1 MKIQANYSLENLNTF
16 RLLVRSR
23 WFVEYENESELI
35 EILSDKNFRNQ
46 FSLHIG
52 KGSNMLFSGDIDG
65 VVLHSEIKG
74 MWVVKEMDD
83 SVLLRVG
90 AAECWDDVVAFAV
103 EKGWG
108 GIENLSLIP
117 GETGAAAVQN
127 IGAFGMEINDVID
140 NVEAFHTLNVEKRI
154 FSAPD
159 CMYGYRTSI
168 FKETDAYIIMYVTL
182 RLQKKPVFNLE
193 YGNLKEICNANQPAT
208 LQKIRETIID
218 IRRKKLPDPNK
229 LSNAGSFF
237 MNPIVTTEKLRRLL
251 KHYSSMPYYP
261 TKSGGIKLS
270 AGWLIEQCGLKGKR
284 FGQVGVYEHHAL
296 IIVNYGG
303 ATGNEIARLADH
315 IGETVYQRFGLR
327 LVPEVRYV
335 G

>member
-1 MKIQANYSLENLNTF
+1 MKIEENYSLEHLNTF
-16 RLLVRSR
+16 RLPVRSR

-35 EILSDKNFRNQ
+35 EILSDGNFRNQ

-52 KGSNMLFSGDIDG
+52 KGSNMLFLGDING
-65 VVLHSEIKG
+65 VVLHSAIKG
-74 MWVVKEMDD
+74 MWVVKETDD
-83 SVLLRVG
+83 LVLLRVG

-127 IGAFGMEINDVID
+127 IGAFGVEISDVVYS
-140 NVEAFHTLNVEKRI
+140 VEAFHTLDVEKRI
-154 FSAPD
+154 FTAPD

-168 FKETDAYIIMYVTL
+168 FKDINAYIITYVTL
-182 RLQKKPVFNLE
+182 RLQKNPVFNLE
-193 YGNLKEICNANQPAT
+193 YGNLKEICNTDQPAT
-208 LQKIRETIID
+208 LQKIRETVID
-218 IRRKKLPDPNK
+218 IRRKKLPDPDE

-237 MNPIVTTEKLRRLL
+237 MNPVVTTEKLRSLL
-251 KHYSSMPYYP
+251 KDYPSMPYYP
-261 TKSGGIKLS
+261 TTSDGIKLS

-315 IGETVYQRFGLR
+315 INEAVDKRFGLR
-327 LVPEVRYV
+327 LIPEVRYV